1 MTKKLKILHLEDLP
15 GDAEFVDR
23 QLKKSDLIF
32 DKMIVDTKEEFI
44 DALDNFVPDI
54 VLSDHSLPAFNS
66 LEALKII
73 NQKGLDIPF
82 ILITATVSEEFAV
95 SIMHE
100 GATDYILKDRLQRL
114 PNAIKRAIEKQKL
127 DKEQK
132 KIIENVMANEA
143 LMKEAE
149 RLAHFGSWEYNVET
163 KTMIFSDEM
172 YRILDYE
179 QNEIIPT
186 RFAFLKKVHPEDQ
199 QLLKETLEKIYA
211 GSENIQELIFR
222 IIDDNNNTKFLHAEV
237 LVLKRADGAI
247 YKINGFCQ
255 DITDIKN
262 KEHELIASSENLREL
277 ALHLQNIREEER
289 AAIAREIHDALGQE
303 LTAIKIDMAWI
314 LKRMDSSYPALKEK
328 AESVIELLNMSI
340 NSVRKIATQLRPNV
354 LDDLG
359 LNAALLWQ
367 SEEFEKRTGI
377 KVNFSADCD
386 LMDTRNYAIAIFRI
400 YQESLTNI
408 ARHAE
413 ASVID
418 AFLKHTDNT
427 LSLII
432 DDNGKG
438 FDIQSITHKK
448 TLGLLGMKERTIMMG
463 GIYNITSTPGK
474 GTTVSISIP
483 LE

>member
-1 MTKKLKILHLEDLP
+1 MLKKLKILHLEDLP

-23 QLKKSDLIF
+23 QLRKSDLSF
-32 DKMIVDTKEEFI
+32 DKIIVDTKDKFI
-44 DALDNFVPDI
+44 EALDNFIPDI
-54 VLSDHSLPAFNS
+54 ILSDHSLPAFNS

-73 NQKGLDIPF
+73 NQKGLNIPF

-95 SIMHE
+95 SIMQE

-114 PNAIKRAIEKQKL
+114 PNAIVSAIEKQKL
-127 DKEQK
+127 DTEQR

-149 RLAHFGSWEYNVET
+149 RLAHFGSWEYNLET

-179 QNEIIPT
+179 QHEITPT
-186 RFAFLKKVHPEDQ
+186 RSAVLKKVHPHDQ
-199 QLLKETLEKIYA
+199 QLFKDMLEKIYD
-211 GSENIQELIFR
+211 GKTNIHELIFR
-222 IIDDNNNTKFLHAEV
+222 IVDNNNNIKFLRSEV
-237 LVLKRADGAI
+237 MVLKRADGAI

-262 KEHELIASSENLREL
+262 KERELIASSENLREL

-303 LTAIKIDMAWI
+303 LTAIKIDMAWL
-314 LKRMDSSYPALKEK
+314 LKNIDDSYPALKEK
-328 AESVIELLNMSI
+328 AAAVIELINISI
-340 NSVRKIATQLRPNV
+340 VSVRKIATQLRPNV

-359 LNAALLWQ
+359 LNAALNWQ

-386 LMDTRNYAIAIFRI
+386 LADTKNYAIAIFRI

-408 ARHAE
+408 ARHAQ
-413 ASVID
+413 ATVVD
-418 AFLKHTDNT
+418 AFLKHTENT
-427 LSLII
+427 LYLTIY
-432 DDNGKG
+432 DNGKG
-438 FDIQSITHKK
+438 FDINSIATKR
-448 TLGLLGMKERTIMMG
+448 TLGLLGMKERTTMMG
-463 GIYNITSTPGK
+463 GTYNITSTPGE
-474 GTTVSISIP
+474 GTKVSVTMP
-483 LE
+483 L